1 LPGIVRREAGASPG
15 GEAPMRACHREFML
29 ESYLALLSA
38 FGPQHWWPADT
49 PFEVAVGAIL
59 TQSVSW
65 RNVEKA
71 MAALKA
77 EGLMDAASLCQCDEK
92 RLGQLIRPTGY
103 YNAKARKLRAFTCFL
118 QEHFGGRM
126 DALWTI
132 PQGRLRETLL
142 GVYGIGFETADAIL
156 CYAGELPAFVAD
168 AYSRRILRRWGL
180 LQGDSYEDARRLV
193 EGLLPPDPYLFN
205 EFHAL
210 LVRLAKV
217 HCLKRSPRCPGC
229 PVRGCPRIGLEES
242 GEAMLGPKGVDDRGQ
257 AREETQ
263 ETRAVR
269 RPEGGNS

>member
-1 LPGIVRREAGASPG
+1 
-15 GEAPMRACHREFML
+15 MRAEHRNFIL
-29 ESYLALLSA
+29 EAYYALLRA

-77 EGLMDAASLCQCDEK
+77 EGLMDAASLCRCEEE
-92 RLGQLIRPTGY
+92 RLAQLIFPTGY

-118 QEHFGGRM
+118 QERFGGRM
-126 DALWTI
+126 DALWTM
-132 PQGRLRETLL
+132 PQDRLRDTLL
-142 GVYGIGFETADAIL
+142 GVHGIGFETADAIL
-156 CYAGELPAFVAD
+156 CYAGDLPAFVAD

-180 LQGDSYEDARRLV
+180 LHGDSYEDARRLV

-217 HCLKRSPRCPGC
+217 HCLKSAPRCMGC
-229 PVRGCPRIGLEES
+229 PVRGCPRIGLEKS
-242 GEAMLGPKGVDDRGQ
+242 GEAIPGPKGVDNRGQ
-257 AREETQ
+257 ATEETQ
-263 ETRAVR
+263 EARAAR
-269 RPEGGNS
+269 RPQGGDS